1 MPPVLTSDVVSFL
14 ERRRVAHLAT
24 ASARGQ
30 PHVVPI
36 CFAVLGETV
45 YSAIDEKPKRVGAY
59 RLQRVRNVLSNPQAM
74 LVADVYD
81 DTDWTRLGFVLLSGR
96 ARVIEPGG
104 DEHAMAVGRLRERYA
119 QYRAMALDQRPVLAL
134 DVDRLTTWGKLEA

>member
-1 MPPVLTSDVVSFL
+1 MPPVLNADVVAFL
-14 ERRRVAHLAT
+14 ERQRVAHLAT

-36 CFAVLGETV
+36 CFVLLGETV
-45 YSAIDEKPKRVGAY
+45 YSAIDEKPKRADAY

-74 LVADVYD
+74 LVADIYD
-81 DTDWTRLGFVLLSGR
+81 DTDWSRLGFVLLSGR
-96 ARVIEPGG
+96 ARLIEPGS
-104 DEHAMAVGRLRERYA
+104 DEHATAVARLRERYT

-134 DVDRLTTWGKLEA
+134 DIDRLTTWGKLDQ